1 MENKYSKLLTI
12 SLIVII
18 IGIVATLGFLGYRV
32 LSDKKTEDT
41 YTNAAKDFEEMVL
54 GGTSSKSTAENVTP
68 LNALNTTSNK
78 NSKKFME
85 EYEIK
90 GTIEIPKINL
100 KCTILNETTPRSLQI
115 AVTIMYPNDSD
126 LNVPG
131 KNVVIYGHNLRNKL
145 FFSRNEELVNGDK
158 IYILDDKGKK
168 VTYEVFDT
176 FETTST
182 DTSFYNVDSN
192 EIGEKC
198 EVTLSTCTDDASTTE
213 KRLIVRAREI

>member
-1 MENKYSKLLTI
+1 MENKYSKILTI

-18 IGIVATLGFLGYRV
+18 IGIVATLGYLGYRV

-41 YTNAAKDFEEMVL
+41 YTNAAKEFEEMVL
-54 GGTSSKSTAENVTP
+54 GGTSSKSSGENVT
-68 LNALNTTSNK
+68 ALNTINTSSNQ
-78 NSKKFME
+78 NSKKFMDG
-85 EYEIK
+85 YEIK
-90 GTIEIPKINL
+90 GTIEIPRTNL

-115 AVTIMYPNDSD
+115 AVTIMYPPSSE

-131 KNVVIYGHNLRNKL
+131 RNVVIYGHNLRNKL
-145 FFSRNEELVNGDK
+145 FFSKNEEIVNGDK
-158 IYILDDKGKK
+158 IYIFDNKGKK

-182 DTSFYNVDSN
+182 DTSFYNANPN

-198 EVTLSTCTDDASTTE
+198 EITLSTCTDDASTTE
-213 KRLIVRAREI
+213 RRIIVRAREI